1 MPADGAGARG
11 GVGGGGGAGGG
22 GGGGAGASEVRW
34 FPPTRVAVAL
44 AGGIVLLDQ
53 GTKALV
59 REHVR
64 LYESVSVIEGFLDL
78 THIRNTGAAFGLL
91 NSLDIPFKAGL
102 MTAVAL
108 AALVAIGVFASQ
120 LSPREKLARLGLTL
134 VFGGAVG
141 NLIDRVTAGYV
152 VDFVDVYWGGWHFWA
167 FNVAD
172 AAITVGATLLVFEM
186 LFLNRHVSEAA

>member
-11 GVGGGGGAGGG
+11 GGAGGGGG

>member
-11 GVGGGGGAGGG
+11 GGRGGGAGGG
-22 GGGGAGASEVRW
+22 GGGGASEVRW

>member
-11 GVGGGGGAGGG
+11 GGGGGAGGG